1 MKDMEGEASLDP
13 LRIILVDGSALGC
26 TTSVKQGC
34 VEGRMEGVGRLL
46 DCWSSSCLAKF
57 SNLLGML
64 IEGFEGEILKL
75 LKRMK
80 K

>member
-13 LRIILVDGSALGC
+13 LRITLVDGSALGC
-26 TTSVKQGC
+26 TTSVKQDC
-34 VEGRMEGVGRLL
+34 VEGRVEGVGRLL
-46 DCWSSSCLAKF
+46 DCWSLSCLAKF

-80 K
+80 M